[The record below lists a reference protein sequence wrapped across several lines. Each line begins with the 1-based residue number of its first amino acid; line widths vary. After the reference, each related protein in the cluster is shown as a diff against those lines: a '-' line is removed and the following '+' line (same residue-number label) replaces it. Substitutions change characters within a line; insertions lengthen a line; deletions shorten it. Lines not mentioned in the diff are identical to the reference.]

1 MNSDLSHIGGLM
13 NTYRIHADFGTLRK
27 TITYKSAPTIDMMRT
42 PAGYVK
48 IGDIVCY
55 YCSDKHMRFGIVD
68 KFDNETGLFLRHRY
82 AVTFGDDS
90 KQVVSKIAGDIWVE
104 SYYVCDII

>member
-1 MNSDLSHIGGLM
+1 M